1 MRVSDAPSI
10 VGPADP
16 GIGHNKPPVAVL
28 FVEAHKDL
36 IDEVERLAAS
46 ANGAKDGLT
55 AGKIANDN
63 ERDTWVRIGLDAK
76 KIAKRVCEQRDEVV
90 GPIREEL
97 NDWNRLFGV
106 NANPHPESLHARAL
120 RIKNAAESLAGAY
133 ADAQRAAAQK
143 AAAEAAARQREEAQR
158 KLDEAAASGDGI
170 IADVALQ
177 EAEKAEH
184 KAKHLEAQ
192 AFGAA
197 TGPVR
202 TDAGTISER
211 KSWDFRIVDVS
222 KVDLNGALRAHI
234 GIDVIEKAIRAHIR
248 ANRDT
253 VPLTGVEIFQ
263 SSKAQLR

>member
-10 VGPADP
+10 VGPADA
-16 GIGHNKPPVAVL
+16 GIGHNRPPVSAL
-28 FVEAHKDL
+28 FVEEHKDL
-36 IDEVERLAAS
+36 IDEVEALAGR
-46 ANGAKDGLT
+46 ANAAKDGM
-55 AGKIANDN
+55 ADGKIANDN
-63 ERDTWVRIGLDAK
+63 ERDTWVAIGIAAK
-76 KIAKRVCEQRDEVV
+76 KVAKQVCEKRDEVV

-106 NANPHPESLHARAL
+106 NANPHPESLHARCL

-143 AAAEAAARQREEAQR
+143 AAAELAAKQREEAQR
-158 KLDEAAASGDGI
+158 KLDEAAAAGDGI
-170 IADVALQ
+170 VADVALQ

-184 KAKHLEAQ
+184 KAMHLEAQ
-192 AFGAA
+192 AMSAA

-202 TDAGTISER
+202 TEAGTIGER
-211 KSWDFRIVDVS
+211 KSWDFRIIDIG
-222 KVDLNGALRAHI
+222 KVDLNGPLRAHI

>member
-10 VGPADP
+10 VGPADA
-16 GIGHNKPPVAVL
+16 GIGHNKPPFSVL
-28 FVEAHKDL
+28 FVENHKPL
-36 IDEVERLAAS
+36 IDEVEGLADR
-46 ANGAKDGLT
+46 ANAAKDAMEG
-55 AGKIANDN
+55 GRIANDN
-63 ERDTWVRIGLDAK
+63 ERDTWVKIGLEAK

-90 GPIREEL
+90 APIRDEL

-106 NANPHPESLHARAL
+106 NANPHPESLHARCL
-120 RIKNAAESLAGAY
+120 RIKSAAENLAGAY
-133 ADAQRAAAQK
+133 EDAQRAAAKK
-143 AAAEAAARQREEAQR
+143 AAAELAARQREEAQR

-192 AFGAA
+192 AMGAA

-211 KSWDFRIVDVS
+211 KSWDFRIVDIA
-222 KVDLNGALRAHI
+222 KVDLNVALRAHI

-253 VPLTGVEIFQ
+253 VPLAGVEIFQ

>member
-1 MRVSDAPSI
+1 MRASDAPSI
-10 VGPADP
+10 VGPAEAGP
-16 GIGHNKPPVAVL
+16 GHNKPPVSAI
-28 FVEAHKDL
+28 FVDENKDL
-36 IDEVERLAAS
+36 IDEVEAIAAR
-46 ANGAKDGLT
+46 ANAAKDGLV
-55 AGKIANDN
+55 AGRIANDN
-63 ERDTWVRIGLDAK
+63 ERDTWVAIGLAAK
-76 KIAKRVCEQRDEVV
+76 KVAKEVCEKRDEVV

-106 NANPHPESLHARAL
+106 NVNPHPESLHARCL
-120 RIKNAAESLAGAY
+120 RIKGAAESLAGAY

-143 AAAEAAARQREEAQR
+143 AAAEAAALARAESQR
-158 KLDEAAASGDGI
+158 KLEEAAASPSGI
-170 IADVALQ
+170 VADVALQ

-192 AFGAA
+192 ALGTAA
-197 TGPVR
+197 GPVR

-211 KSWDFRIVDVS
+211 KSWDFRIVDIA
-222 KVDLNGALRAHI
+222 KVDLNGPLRAHI

-253 VPLTGVEIFQ
+253 APLPGVEIYQ

>member
-10 VGPADP
+10 VGPADA
-16 GIGHNKPPVAVL
+16 GLGHNKPPVSVL
-28 FVEAHKDL
+28 FVDEHKDL
-36 IDEVERLAAS
+36 ITEVEALAGR
-46 ANGAKDGLT
+46 ANTAKDGLV
-55 AGKIANDN
+55 AGRIANDN
-63 ERDTWVRIGLDAK
+63 ERDTWVALGLAAK
-76 KIAKRVCEQRDEVV
+76 KVAKQVCDKRDEIV

-106 NANPHPESLHARAL
+106 NVNPHPESLHARCL

-143 AAAEAAARQREEAQR
+143 AAAEAAAKAREEAQR
-158 KLDEAAASGDGI
+158 KLDEAAASAEGV

-192 AFGAA
+192 ALGAA

-211 KSWDFRIVDVS
+211 KQWDFRIVDIA
-222 KVDLNGALRAHI
+222 KVDLNGPLRAHI

-248 ANRDT
+248 ANRNT

>member
-10 VGPADP
+10 VGPADA
-16 GIGHNKPPVAVL
+16 GLGHNKPPVSVV
-28 FVEAHKDL
+28 FVENHKDL
-36 IDEVERLAAS
+36 IDEVEALAAR
-46 ANGAKDGLT
+46 ANAAKDGL
-55 AGKIANDN
+55 ADGKIANDN
-63 ERDTWVRIGLDAK
+63 ERDTWVSLGIAAK
-76 KIAKRVCEQRDEVV
+76 KVAKQVCEQRDEVV
-90 GPIREEL
+90 APIRDEL

-106 NANPHPESLHARAL
+106 NANPHPESLHARCL
-120 RIKNAAESLAGAY
+120 RIKSAAESLAGAY

-143 AAAEAAARQREEAQR
+143 AAAELAAKQREEAQR
-158 KLDEAAASGDGI
+158 KLDEAAAAGDGV

-184 KAKHLEAQ
+184 KAKYLEAQ
-192 AFGAA
+192 ALGATA
-197 TGPVR
+197 GPVR

-211 KSWDFRIVDVS
+211 KSWDFRITDIA

-253 VPLTGVEIFQ
+253 VPLPGVEIYQ